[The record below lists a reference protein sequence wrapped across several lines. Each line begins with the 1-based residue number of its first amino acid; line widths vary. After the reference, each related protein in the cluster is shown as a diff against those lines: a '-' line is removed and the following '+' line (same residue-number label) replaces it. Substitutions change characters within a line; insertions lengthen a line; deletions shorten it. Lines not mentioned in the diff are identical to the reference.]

1 MVKYKV
7 KLKRNMAEALS
18 HTIATI
24 FDEAEKSKAEK
35 DDYEKMLLAEL
46 ADIRIKIEMK
56 LYNVTDKYSFSFTP
70 AQACAL
76 RVLHT
81 DYVYDR
87 TTYLGNKLMMMA
99 NEIHQQFS

>member
-1 MVKYKV
+1 
-7 KLKRNMAEALS
+7 MAEALS
-18 HTIATI
+18 QAIATI

-46 ADIRIKIEMK
+46 AEIRLKIEMK

-70 AQACAL
+70 AQAFAF
-76 RVLHT
+76 RILHS
-81 DYVYDR
+81 DYLYDR
-87 TTYLGNKLMMMA
+87 TSYLGNKIMMMS